1 MLQNDPL
8 KEYAARGTFIFP
20 ADTAVRLAVDTIEF
34 LMSNFPNW
42 EPIEFCGYHFR
53 DAGATAVQEIAFS
66 TANGLAYLDTA
77 QERGVDIGTLAPHL
91 FLFLN
96 ANIDVFEEAAK
107 FRAARRLWAKLLHGR
122 YGVPRDVARMN
133 IFAYTSGAML
143 WAQEPMNNVVRVT
156 LETLGAAL
164 GGVQTLATTSY
175 DEALGLP
182 TESAAHLALRTQQI
196 VAYESGA
203 AKVADPLGGSRYV
216 EDLTIRLESQIAELL
231 IEIVELGGALA
242 ALDSGF
248 IQNHISE
255 AAYTAQLEVENGS
268 RPVVG
273 VNIHGVKADELTK
286 PFVVPD
292 GEQAAIIER
301 LRLLRNERNSRAVH
315 NALEA
320 LDTAAR
326 AGDNIVPTMIAA
338 ARAGVTLGEIIQT
351 LRAVHG
357 SYDSARVYI

>member
-34 LMSNFPNW
+34 LTSNFPNW

-231 IEIVELGGALA
+231 IEIVELGSWGARWQRWILGSFRITSPRPHTRRSSKSKTDRGLSSA
-242 ALDSGF
+242 STSMALRRMS
-248 IQNHISE
+248 
-255 AAYTAQLEVENGS
+255 S
-268 RPVVG
+268 RNRSSSPM
-273 VNIHGVKADELTK
+273 E
-286 PFVVPD
+286 
-292 GEQAAIIER
+292 
-301 LRLLRNERNSRAVH
+301 SRQRSS
-315 NALEA
+315 NACGYSVTSA
-320 LDTAAR
+320 TR
-326 AGDNIVPTMIAA
+326 GQSTM
-338 ARAGVTLGEIIQT
+338 LSKHST
-351 LRAVHG
+351 LRHG
-357 SYDSARVYI
+357 RVTTSCQP